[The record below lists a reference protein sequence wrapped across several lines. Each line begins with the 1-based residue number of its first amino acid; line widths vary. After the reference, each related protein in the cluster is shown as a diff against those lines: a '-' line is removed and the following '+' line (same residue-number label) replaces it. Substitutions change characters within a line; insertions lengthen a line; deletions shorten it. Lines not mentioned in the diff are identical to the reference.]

1 MKGEELTGILHDYA
15 ESNPLLRFLGK
26 FSIVL
31 VFIYPL
37 VFLLGTV
44 LKLYAVFQFT
54 NLSLY
59 IMLFSLALLFIERNW
74 LILMISSGS
83 LGLLEIVY
91 IALSLPFFNINA
103 LTDLCLFGAVC
114 VPSSLKF
121 AADYRATHVPRPKAP
136 KPVKPVISNSYG
148 KAPVTS
154 VICQKCGAAV
164 QNPDAAFCNVCG
176 SPLSK
181 PAADVKPETLTSS
194 DICPVCG
201 KAYSNPGAMFC
212 TGCGAKRPQP
222 EAVPVITAPEAP
234 AEAPNTREAISEAF
248 SREAFTAPAAEPA
261 AVEPAAVEPVAEEPA
276 VPEAVICPG
285 CGKQCSPSASFCTD
299 CGSPLKRTLTE

>member
-1 MKGEELTGILHDYA
+1 MKGKELTGILHDYA

-26 FSIVL
+26 LSIVL

-121 AADYRATHVPRPKAP
+121 AADYRATHVPKPKAP
-136 KPVKPVISNSYG
+136 KPVKPVISTSFS
-148 KAPVTS
+148 KAQVTS
-154 VICQKCGAAV
+154 VICQKCGAAI

-181 PAADVKPETLTSS
+181 PAADVGPETQTSS
-194 DICPVCG
+194 DACSVCG
-201 KAYSNPGAMFC
+201 KAYSNPAAMFC
-212 TGCGAKRPQP
+212 NGCGARRQQP
-222 EAVPVITAPEAP
+222 EAVPQSITSETP
-234 AEAPNTREAISEAF
+234 AEVPAEVPNTEETAGEAVIQDV
-248 SREAFTAPAAEPA
+248 FTPA
-261 AVEPAAVEPVAEEPA
+261 AVQPAA
-276 VPEAVICPG
+276 PEAVICPS
-285 CGKQCSPSASFCTD
+285 CGIQCSPAASFCTD
-299 CGSPLKRTLTE
+299 CGSPLKRTLAE